1 MKRAMRSSFLGMLLC
16 YCSVV
21 FLTSCGAGDAPQF
34 KTEADSTPAED
45 SIGER
50 LFLDTRFAEYF
61 ASHMTG
67 VNQPLAVGDPAMDRV
82 YTTNGTL
89 PGPFAGQSIN
99 CRSCHFVTE
108 FQGVAGAGNR
118 TYSDFATRSP
128 IPLPMGG
135 FTHTPRNAMQM
146 VGSLQPHAGPTFL
159 HFDGEFAT
167 PEDLVEGTMT
177 GRNFGWDPTQ
187 FQQALAH
194 IALIIRQDDG
204 SDQLAKDRTH
214 NLSYSK
220 LFLGADPSI
229 TSDLLIPAADRIDV
243 DKAADQ
249 QVLDLVAKCISTYMG
264 DLLFSQDE
272 FGRFIGSPY
281 DVFLRI
287 NHLPV
292 QPKEGQSVAQYN
304 QELATAVSALSDPVF
319 VDGTYGSFQYHA
331 QPFAFGPTELAGLKI
346 FFKVANN
353 AADGSQHA
361 GNCIACHQAPT
372 FTDAS
377 FHNTGVSQEEYDGVH
392 GAGTFASL
400 AVPSLSDRTQNY
412 DAYLPQTPNHPNAT
426 ERFRRAA
433 DASNLDY
440 ADLGLWNIYL
450 NADKPNPQA
459 NLKRVACV
467 AGKDCSVDQGL
478 ANTLAQFKTPT
489 LRDLEDSAPYFHN
502 GSKLRF
508 DDVVSFYINSS
519 QLARQGSL
527 RNAPP
532 EFKNMSLSSADLDAL
547 VAFLRSLTEDYD
559 DA

>member
-1 MKRAMRSSFLGMLLC
+1 MKRTARSSFLGLLC
-16 YCSVV
+16 YCFVAL
-21 FLTSCGAGDAPQF
+21 LTSCGAGDAPQF
-34 KTEADSTPAED
+34 KTESDSTPPED

-61 ASHMTG
+61 ATHMTG
-67 VNQPLAVGDPAMDRV
+67 VNQPLAVGDPVVEQV
-82 YTTNGTL
+82 YTANGAL
-89 PGPFAGQSIN
+89 PGPFAGRSIN

-118 TYSDFATRSP
+118 TYADFTTRSP
-128 IPLPMGG
+128 IPLSIGG
-135 FTHTPRNAMQM
+135 FTNTPRNAMQM
-146 VGSLQPHAGPTFL
+146 VGSLQPHAGPTLL

-167 PEDLVEGTMT
+167 PEDLVEATMT
-177 GRNFGWDPTQ
+177 GRNFGWTPAQ

-204 SDQLAKDRTH
+204 SDQLAKDRTN

-220 LFLGADPSI
+220 LFLGSDPSI

-243 DKAADQ
+243 NKATDQ

-292 QPKEGQSVAQYN
+292 QPKAGQSVAQYN
-304 QELATAVSALSDPVF
+304 QELATAVSALSNPLF
-319 VDGTYGSFQYHA
+319 VDGSYGSFQYHA
-331 QPFAFGPTELAGLKI
+331 QPFAFGPSELAGLKM

-353 AADGSQHA
+353 AADGSQRA

-400 AVPSLSDRTQNY
+400 TVPSLSDRSQNY
-412 DAYLPQTPNHPNAT
+412 DAYLPQTSAHPNAT

-433 DASNLDY
+433 DVSDPDY

-450 NADKPNPQA
+450 NPDKPNPQA
-459 NLKRVACV
+459 NLKSVVCS

-502 GSKLRF
+502 GSKAKF
-508 DDVVSFYINSS
+508 DDVVNFYINSS
-519 QLARQGSL
+519 QLARQGNL

-532 EFKNMSLSSADLDAL
+532 EFMNMSLSPADLDAL